1 MLPFL
6 AKSLS
11 AWFSNISDAVI
22 APSPKIRALLR
33 SYGVQKPIYVL
44 PTGIRLQQFRRTRT
58 CARKARALR
67 RRLGIAPVAKVLLF
81 VGRLGREKNIDFV
94 IRAFAELKKMR
105 REVRLVLVGDGPI
118 RDQLKSL
125 VTRLGLKEATSFT
138 GSVAHAEIAS
148 YYQAADLFVFSSLTD
163 TQGIVVLEAI
173 ASGLPVVALRD
184 EAFTSMVKNGRNG
197 FLLRPDASHAL
208 FARRVAALLENQTR
222 WRQFSAA
229 SVRIA
234 REFSEEEQARR
245 LTRIYDKCV
254 SRRRR

>member
-33 SYGVQKPIYVL
+33 AYGVQKPIYVL

-67 RRLGIAPVAKVLLF
+67 VRLGIAPGAKVLLF
-81 VGRLGREKNIDFV
+81 VGRLGREKNIEFV
-94 IRAFAELKKMR
+94 IRAFAELRKMR
-105 REVRLVLVGDGPI
+105 GEVDFVLVGEGPI

-125 VTRLGLKEATSFT
+125 VTRLALKEATIFT
-138 GSVAHAEIAS
+138 GPITHAEIAP

-197 FLLRPDASHAL
+197 FLLRPDASHTL
-208 FARRVAALLENQTR
+208 FARRSAALLENHAQ
-222 WRQFSAA
+222 WRRFSAA
-229 SVRIA
+229 STRIA
-234 REFSEEEQARR
+234 RAFSEEEQGRR
-245 LTRIYDKCV
+245 LTRLYDKFV
-254 SRRRR
+254 ARHRR